1 MPARLKGSIIALSA
15 LALALSCP
23 ARAADGYL
31 FDAAQAP
38 TGASAPTSP
47 APPTVRE
54 PQQSA
59 FPDESALRYYASR
72 NETQRVNAEIARL
85 KRFYPNWL
93 PPKDLYDTLASGE
106 QDETVLWDLFAD
118 DRMDDLAAAIAAR
131 KAAEPDWR
139 PSQDLQQKI
148 RRKTARLK
156 INDFL
161 KQSRWQDIV
170 DYVHDA
176 NTMAD
181 AEVDILWAVA
191 EAFAR
196 TKQAPEAMRIYA
208 SILTNDKNPGERLAT
223 IQKAMAVLRMA
234 DVEPLIAMGVKPQDG
249 SSEFAPIMVDIT
261 RARIAAYLHDE
272 RVQDVVDADMR
283 LFENFARAAADP
295 NQSALVGWYDYKHK
309 NYRDALE
316 WFKLSIAHGGD
327 AMIAHGLAH
336 TLRSLGYLREA
347 EEVSYA
353 WREPLVNN
361 SILFIDILQTDLTR
375 EIPPYVEP
383 DRLYR
388 YAQESLR
395 VASGE
400 GAQALAWY
408 AYNTCQFDTA
418 LAWFERA
425 TAWAPK
431 EATAYGYA
439 LTVRRIRGRKAFFDV
454 ANRYDGLFP
463 KVIELIF
470 PDNFY
475 HPPTPCARASPARL
489 EEPTRAV
496 GGIPV
501 PKPSRFAPE
510 ELAALSA
517 LDIKLR
523 SQFEMTQRP
532 DRAPSIAK
540 GDFPAAVDPENN
552 LRYSAFDARIIQSSL
567 APSEVAMAQQGTPLN
582 MPLVA
587 RRVPGAGPMPYER
600 YGFTLLPAY
609 DGQTNA
615 TGPLSPRYAPA
626 GTPWAEQQAE
636 QEAPAP
642 TAIFV
647 PDWRSPSP
655 LLTEPVRPQAAS
667 GVPAIGGRQA
677 QTIASEP
684 PANLA
689 SLANAYHYGNH

>member
-47 APPTVRE
+47 ASPTVRE

-106 QDETVLWDLFAD
+106 QDETVLWDCSLTTVWMTS
-118 DRMDDLAAAIAAR
+118 RPPSPLARRPNRIA
-131 KAAEPDWR
+131 R

-196 TKQAPEAMRIYA
+196 TKQAPEAMRNLRVDPDQRQR
-208 SILTNDKNPGERLAT
+208 SGERLAT

-309 NYRDALE
+309 DYRDALE

-361 SILFIDILQTDLTR
+361 SILLIDILQTDLTR

-395 VASGE
+395 VASGKGAGARLVCLQHLPVRHGARLVRTRHRLGSE
-400 GAQALAWY
+400 RSDRLRLCPDSSPDTRPQGVFRRRQPLRRPVSQSHRADLPRQFLPSSDTMRASKPSAARRADACGRGDSCAQAVALRARGTRSIERVGHQAPQPVRNDPATGSGAQHRKGR
-408 AYNTCQFDTA
+408 FS
-418 LAWFERA
+418 R
-425 TAWAPK
+425 
-431 EATAYGYA
+431 
-439 LTVRRIRGRKAFFDV
+439 RGR
-454 ANRYDGLFP
+454 
-463 KVIELIF
+463 
-470 PDNFY
+470 
-475 HPPTPCARASPARL
+475 
-489 EEPTRAV
+489 
-496 GGIPV
+496 
-501 PKPSRFAPE
+501 SRE
-510 ELAALSA
+510 
-517 LDIKLR
+517 
-523 SQFEMTQRP
+523 
-532 DRAPSIAK
+532 
-540 GDFPAAVDPENN
+540 
-552 LRYSAFDARIIQSSL
+552 QSSL
-567 APSEVAMAQQGTPLN
+567 F
-582 MPLVA
+582 
-587 RRVPGAGPMPYER
+587 R
-600 YGFTLLPAY
+600 F
-609 DGQTNA
+609 
-615 TGPLSPRYAPA
+615 
-626 GTPWAEQQAE
+626 
-636 QEAPAP
+636 
-642 TAIFV
+642 
-647 PDWRSPSP
+647 
-655 LLTEPVRPQAAS
+655 
-667 GVPAIGGRQA
+667 
-677 QTIASEP
+677 
-684 PANLA
+684 
-689 SLANAYHYGNH
+689 